1 MLQERSDDL
10 CVKQYGRTIAADSVI
25 LEKAVLLKDI
35 ITGLRD
41 VRNKQQIKPK
51 ETIELFIDTA
61 NKDLYRG
68 IENILC
74 KQVNA
79 QSISFTASAVPETI
93 SCVIGKDKF
102 YIKTAHPINA
112 GNQKQELE
120 KELSHLKGFLLSV
133 DRKLNNEKF
142 VSNAKPEVLAME
154 QKKKADAETKIRVIE
169 ESLGLL

>member
-1 MLQERSDDL
+1 M
-10 CVKQYGRTIAADSVI
+10 
-25 LEKAVLLKDI
+25 KDI

-51 ETIELFIDTA
+51 ETIELYIDTE
-61 NKDLYRG
+61 NKKAYDG
-68 IENILC
+68 IEAILS

-79 QSISFTASAVPETI
+79 TAVSFTNATVADTI

-102 YIKTAHPINA
+102 YIKTEQPVNK
-112 GNQKQELE
+112 GNQKDELE
-120 KELSHLKGFLLSV
+120 KELNHLKGFLVSV
-133 DRKLNNEKF
+133 EKKLGNEKF

-169 ESLGLL
+169 ESLASL